1 MKKSLRL
8 SQKEIEIIKNII
20 TSSFGKSKIYIF
32 GSQTNLKKRGGDID
46 IFVIP
51 SKEINFKTKLLTK
64 IKLQDELLKPVN
76 IIISSD
82 LNRDI
87 EKEALKSIRIN

>member
-8 SQKEIEIIKNII
+8 SQKEIEIIKTII
-20 TSSFGKSKIYIF
+20 TSFFSNCEIYIF

-51 SKEINFKTKLLTK
+51 SKEIDFKTKLLAK
-64 IKLQDELLKPVN
+64 IKLQDKLLKPVD
-76 IIISSD
+76 IIISTD

-87 EKEALKSIRIN
+87 EKEALKGVKIN

>member
-1 MKKSLRL
+1 MKKFLRL

-46 IFVIP
+46 IFIIP
-51 SKEINFKTKLLTK
+51 RNRDNLFSKKAKAEFLLENELFKPVAKILTK
-64 IKLQDELLKPVN
+64 
-76 IIISSD
+76 
-82 LNRDI
+82 
-87 EKEALKSIRIN
+87 

>member
-1 MKKSLRL
+1 MKKFLRL

-20 TSSFGKSKIYIF
+20 TSSFGKSEIYIF

-51 SKEINFKTKLLTK
+51 SKEIDFKTKLLTK
-64 IKLQDELLKPVN
+64 IKLQDELLKPVD
-76 IIISSD
+76 IIISTD

-87 EKEALKSIRIN
+87 EKEAIEGVEIT